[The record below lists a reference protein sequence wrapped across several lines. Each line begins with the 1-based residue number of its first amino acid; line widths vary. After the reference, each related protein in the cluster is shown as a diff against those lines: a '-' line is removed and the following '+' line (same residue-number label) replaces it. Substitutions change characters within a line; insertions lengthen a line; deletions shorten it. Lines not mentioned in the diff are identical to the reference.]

1 MAQVN
6 LKYINSFRDRHGRL
20 RYYVRRPGFKAL
32 PLPGMVGSAEFMAAY
47 DGALEA
53 SCSTRLSPGAS
64 RLRAGSIASLIATYY
79 GSAEFKS
86 LAPATQQVR
95 RTTLDKFAR
104 EDGDKA
110 VATLEPW
117 HIHKILDRIEK
128 PHARRNWV
136 KAVRPVMRLAVATGM
151 RRTDPLAGIKCKLP
165 KSDGIHCWSDA
176 EIAQYRSYWPLGS
189 KQRLAME
196 LALETTSRR
205 GDVCRIGP
213 QHVRN
218 GAIHIRHTK
227 NRADVVIPVTPELQA
242 AIDSTPTAHLTFL
255 HTQVGTPYAAKSLG
269 EEFTRWATA
278 AGLPKGR
285 TMHGLRK
292 GGARRLAEAG
302 CTVHEIKSITGHR
315 SLSEVARYTDKA
327 DAERLATDAM
337 AKLKV
342 RRK

>member
-1 MAQVN
+1 MAQVK

-20 RYYVRRPGFKAL
+20 RYYVRRPGFKAM

-47 DGALEA
+47 EGALSHTACET
-53 SCSTRLSPGAS
+53 SIGSS

-79 GSAEFKS
+79 TSAEFKA
-86 LAPATQQVR
+86 LAPSTQAVR
-95 RTTLDKFAR
+95 RADLDRFAR
-104 EDGDKA
+104 DDGDKA

-117 HIHKILDRIEK
+117 HIHKILARIEK
-128 PHARRNWV
+128 PHARSNWV

-165 KSDGIHCWSDA
+165 KSDGFHCWTDL
-176 EIAQYRSYWPLGS
+176 EIAQYRAHWPLGS

-218 GAIHIRHTK
+218 GAIHFRHTK
-227 NRADVVIPVTPELQA
+227 NRADVVIPVTAELQA
-242 AIDSTPTAHLTFL
+242 AIDATPTAHLTFL
-255 HTQVGTPYAAKSLG
+255 HTQAGTPFAPKSLG
-269 EEFTRWATA
+269 EEFRGWCDA
-278 AGLPKGR
+278 AGLPKAC